1 LAHPAS
7 LEGIATD
14 SADTFEGLIQR
25 RLDRAYRLASLIL
38 LDASDAEDATHDAIV
53 KAARA
58 WPALRDRSLADAW
71 FDRIV
76 VNVCRDRLRR
86 RRSHQV
92 IDLSVEVTDSLAIAD
107 VAGDAIERDRMR
119 RALRRLSPEQR
130 CAVVL
135 RYYEDLTVDEI
146 ARRTDIPAG
155 TVKSRLHQALRE
167 LRAALAADE
176 REAVR

>member
-1 LAHPAS
+1 MMGSESGGAGGADPAS

-14 SADTFEGLIQR
+14 SADTFEGQR
-25 RLDRAYRLASLIL
+25 RLERAYRLASLIL
-38 LDASDAEDATHDAIV
+38 LDASDAEDATHDAVV

-58 WPALRDRSLADAW
+58 WLALRDRSLADAW

-107 VAGDAIERDRMR
+107 GAGDAIERDRMPSSPVQR
-119 RALRRLSPEQR
+119 HALP
-130 CAVVL
+130 
-135 RYYEDLTVDEI
+135 
-146 ARRTDIPAG
+146 G
-155 TVKSRLHQALRE
+155 
-167 LRAALAADE
+167 
-176 REAVR
+176 